1 MLKDTLMV
9 IINNPFI
16 KENLQEKKKKINIL
30 TAFYISYKSNV
41 KTFLK

>member
-16 KENLQEKKKKINIL
+16 KENLQEKKKKKLI
-30 TAFYISYKSNV
+30 F
-41 KTFLK
+41 